1 MALEDK
7 TLKLC
12 NCNRTLPLDARAL
25 ATALKS
31 KTPVTIHT
39 ELCRRELA
47 AFQTALNEPEVLVAC
62 TQEAPL
68 FTEIAAAAGA
78 RGTLGFLNLRENAG
92 WSAEGGQATPKIA
105 ALIALA
111 ALPDPEPVPTV
122 DYKSAG
128 GLLIIGPAAAA
139 LPWAERLA
147 GEFDV
152 GVLATGSTTVPS
164 PGAELPFERRYP
176 VWSGRVDSVKGYL
189 GAFEVAWSQ
198 HNPIDLEVC
207 TRCNACVRV
216 CPEGAIDAGY
226 QIDMDKCRS
235 HRACV
240 KACGAI
246 GAIDFA
252 RTDRARRETFDMI
265 LDLSR
270 EPVLKT
276 PDLPQGYLAP
286 GADPLEQALAAQ
298 RLPRLVGEFEKPK
311 FFVYKERICAHS
323 RSAKTGCTRCID
335 VCSTG
340 AITSDGDRV
349 KIEPHLCAGCG
360 GCTTV
365 CPSGAMSYAYPRVS
379 DTGTRIK
386 TVLGTYRA
394 AGGKD
399 ACLVFHNAEDGR
411 ALVQSL
417 GRRSAQNAGRG
428 LPARLIPMEI
438 FHVASIGMDVWL
450 GAIAYGASQVV
461 VVSSGAEPQAYFDAT
476 RAQMGYAQTLLSALG
491 YAGRHLELIVAED
504 SVVLEDTL
512 WALSPAVT
520 VARPGTFNL
529 SVEKRTTLD
538 FALEHLAKLAPAP
551 QEAIALPAG
560 APFGAIAVN
569 KETCTLCKACIGA
582 CPAAALL
589 DSPETPMLRFIE
601 RNCVQCGL
609 CANTCPEDAITLNP
623 RLLLTPAAREPVTL
637 NEAEPFNCVRCA
649 TPFGTRQMID
659 NMLGKL
665 TTHSMFAGGG
675 AIRRLQMCADCRVV
689 DMMEAKDEPSILDLP
704 KSR

>member
-12 NCNRTLPLDARAL
+12 NCNRTIPLDAKAL
-25 ATALKS
+25 SAALKS

-39 ELCRRELA
+39 ELCRREVG
-47 AFQTALNEPEVLVAC
+47 AFQAALNEPEVLVAC

-68 FTEIAAAAGA
+68 FAEIAQSAGA
-78 RGTLGFLNLRENAG
+78 RGTLNFLNLRENAG
-92 WSAEGGQATPKIA
+92 WSVEGAQAIPKIA
-105 ALIALA
+105 ALLALA

-139 LPWAERLA
+139 VAWAERLA
-147 GEFDV
+147 EEFDV
-152 GVLATGSTTVPS
+152 GVLVTGAGSA
-164 PGAELPFERRYP
+164 PGADLPFERRYP
-176 VWSGRVDSVKGYL
+176 VWSGRVDAITGYL
-189 GAFEVAWSQ
+189 GAFEVEWSQ
-198 HNPIDLEVC
+198 RNPIDLEVC
-207 TRCNACVRV
+207 TRCNACVRA
-216 CPEGAIDAGY
+216 CPEGAIDALF
-226 QIDMDKCRS
+226 QIDLGKCTANRE
-235 HRACV
+235 CV
-240 KACGAI
+240 KACGTI
-246 GAIDFA
+246 GAIDFS
-252 RTDRARRETFDMI
+252 RSDTTRRETFDMV

-286 GADPLEQALAAQ
+286 GDDPFEQALAAQ
-298 RLPRLVGEFEKPK
+298 KLPQFVGEFEKPK
-311 FFVYKERICAHS
+311 FFVYKERICAHG
-323 RSAKTGCTRCID
+323 RSAKTGCTKCID

-360 GCTTV
+360 GCATV

-379 DTGTRIK
+379 DTGARMK
-386 TVLGTYRA
+386 TVLNTYRE
-394 AGGKD
+394 AGGRD
-399 ACLVFHNAEDGR
+399 ACLVFHNAGDGR

-417 GRRSAQNAGRG
+417 GRRAAQKAGRG

-438 FHVASIGMDVWL
+438 FHVASLGMDVWL
-450 GAIAYGASQVV
+450 GAIAHGASQIV
-461 VVSSGAEPQAYFDAT
+461 VVSTGAEPEGYVEAI
-476 RAQMGYAQTLLSALG
+476 RAQMGFAQTVLAALG
-491 YAGRHLELIVAED
+491 YAGRHLELIVAAD
-504 SVVLEDTL
+504 AQGLEDAL
-512 WALSPAVT
+512 WALVPAAS
-520 VARPGTFNL
+520 VARAATFNL

-538 FALEHLAKLAPAP
+538 FALDHLAKHAPTPREEIPLA
-551 QEAIALPAG
+551 AG

-569 KETCTLCKACIGA
+569 KDTCTLCKACIGA
-582 CPAAALL
+582 CPEAALL
-589 DSPETPMLRFIE
+589 DSPETPTLRFIE

-609 CANTCPEDAITLNP
+609 CANTCPENAITLTP
-623 RLLLTPAAREPVTL
+623 RLLLTAQAKDPVTL

-659 NMLGKL
+659 NMLGRL
-665 TTHSMFAGGG
+665 TTHSMFASGG

-689 DMMEAKDEPSILDLP
+689 DMMESRDEPSILNLP
-704 KSR
+704 GKP